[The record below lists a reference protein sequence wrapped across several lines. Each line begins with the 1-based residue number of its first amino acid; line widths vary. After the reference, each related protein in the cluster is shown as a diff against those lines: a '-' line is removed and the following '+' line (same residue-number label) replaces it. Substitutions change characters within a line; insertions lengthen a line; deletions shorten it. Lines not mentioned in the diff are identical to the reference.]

1 MGEMVPI
8 LMEAFLADYVVL
20 GGGNRQRAEGAAA
33 GRPAGPQPDG
43 VSGRVPA
50 VVPGRCADAVGR

>member
-20 GGGNRQRAEGAAA
+20 GRRNASELEELPPGAAGWA
-33 GRPAGPQPDG
+33 IADG
-43 VSGRVPA
+43 VSGQVPA